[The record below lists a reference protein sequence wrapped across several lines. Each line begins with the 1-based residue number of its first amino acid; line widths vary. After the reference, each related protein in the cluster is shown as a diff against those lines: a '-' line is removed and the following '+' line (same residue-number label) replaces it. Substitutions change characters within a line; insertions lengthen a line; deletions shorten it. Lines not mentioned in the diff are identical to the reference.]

1 MAFDETKWIW
11 MNGKF
16 VRWHEATF
24 HVSAHA
30 LHYGSGVFEG
40 ARCYETSEGPAVFR
54 LDKHLERLY
63 ASAAVYGIEIPVQ
76 SEELAQATCELI
88 ALNEFTSCYI
98 RHISFYGSES
108 LALHPRNCPVQVAIL
123 TWPWA
128 PYLGVESAK
137 NGVRITVSPWLKF
150 QSEMMPTRAKACGQ
164 YLNSILA
171 VRDAVARGYDEALL
185 LDSKGHIAEGSG
197 ENLFIVREG
206 KILTNDERD
215 SILLGITRESV
226 IELARDLGYP
236 VETHTLH
243 LEDLLT
249 ADEAFFTG
257 TAAEVVPVREV
268 DGKLISNGVVGPIT
282 TQIQNAFFDAV
293 VGRDDRYRHWLTPV
307 EQILAVVN

>member
-16 VRWHEATF
+16 VRWHKATF

-40 ARCYETSEGPAVFR
+40 MRCYETVAGPAVFR
-54 LDKHLERLY
+54 LAEHLGRLY
-63 ASAAVYGIEIPVQ
+63 ASASVYGIEIPVKL
-76 SEELAQATCELI
+76 EDLAQATCELI
-88 ALNEFTSCYI
+88 ALNGFTSCYI

-108 LALHPRNCPVQVAIL
+108 LGLHPRNCPVQVAIL
-123 TWPWA
+123 AWPWA
-128 PYLGVESAK
+128 PYLGAESAK
-137 NGVRITVSPWLKF
+137 SGVRITVSPWLKF
-150 QSEMMPTRAKACGQ
+150 QSQMMPTRAKACGQ

-171 VRDAVARGYDEALL
+171 VRDAIARGYDEALL
-185 LDSKGHIAEGSG
+185 LNSRGHIAEGSG
-197 ENLFIVREG
+197 ENIFIVRDG
-206 KILTNDERD
+206 KIFTNDEHD

-226 IELARDLGYP
+226 IEIARDLGYAI
-236 VETHTLH
+236 ETHTLH

-268 DGKLISNGVVGPIT
+268 DGKLIGGGFMGPVT
-282 TQIQNAFFDAV
+282 TQIQGTFFDAV
-293 VGRDDRYRHWLTPV
+293 GGRDYRYRHWLTPV
-307 EQILAVVN
+307 EHICGA